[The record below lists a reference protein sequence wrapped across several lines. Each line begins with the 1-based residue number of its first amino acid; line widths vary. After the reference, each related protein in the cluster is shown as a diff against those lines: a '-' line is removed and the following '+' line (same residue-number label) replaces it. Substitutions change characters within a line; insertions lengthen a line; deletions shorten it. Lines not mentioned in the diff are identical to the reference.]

1 MEIINNLNKYSLTT
15 NNINIITKKYNYCN
29 DETKNTRKKSCNN
42 DYRKQKYYGNLEKKK
57 IKPSIYFIKETDKLF
72 WIFYILLNDYD
83 EYQQINN
90 IFKEEM
96 KLKYKCINYIQE
108 SQEKFKDKIRKN
120 KLKINDAI
128 TDLGNQKK
136 ITMDTFKILCIFYYI
151 NIAIKKNKLIEYYYN
166 ETQEEDNHKD
176 TEIKFYLINEYIDLF
191 TDKITLNTIQK
202 EYITVK
208 SLNKPLKSITYYKL
222 DELQR
227 MAEKLD
233 INSFINGKKKK
244 KKELYQEINT
254 ILS

>member
-15 NNINIITKKYNYCN
+15 NNINIITKKYNSCN
-29 DETKNTRKKSCNN
+29 DETKKTTKKS
-42 DYRKQKYYGNLEKKK
+42 YGNLEKKK

-83 EYQQINN
+83 EYQQIKN

-108 SQEKFKDKIRKN
+108 NQEKFKDKIRKN

-128 TDLGNQKK
+128 TDLGNQKR
-136 ITMDTFKILCIFYYI
+136 ITMDTFKILCIFYCI
-151 NIAIKKNKLIEYYYN
+151 NISIKKNKLIEYYYN
-166 ETQEEDNHKD
+166 KTQEEDIHKD
-176 TEIKFYLINEYIDLF
+176 TEIIFYLLNEYHDLF
-191 TDKITLNTIQK
+191 TDNITLNTIQR

-222 DELQR
+222 DDLQR
-227 MAEKLD
+227 FAEKLD

-244 KKELYQEINT
+244 KKELYQEIHSV
-254 ILS
+254 LS

>member
-15 NNINIITKKYNYCN
+15 NNINIITKKYNSCN
-29 DETKNTRKKSCNN
+29 DETKNTTKRSCNN
-42 DYRKQKYYGNLEKKK
+42 DYRKQKYYGNMEKKN
-57 IKPSIYFIKETDKLF
+57 IKNSIYFIKEKDKLF
-72 WIFYILLNDYD
+72 WIFYILLNDYG
-83 EYQQINN
+83 EYQQIKN

-96 KLKYKCINYIQE
+96 KLKYKCIDYIQE
-108 SQEKFKDKIRKN
+108 NQEKFKDKIRKN
-120 KLKINDAI
+120 KLKINEAI
-128 TDLGNQKK
+128 TDLGNQER
-136 ITMDTFKILCIFYYI
+136 ITMDTFKILCIFYCI

-166 ETQEEDNHKD
+166 ETQEED
-176 TEIKFYLINEYIDLF
+176 TEINFYLLNEYLDLF
-191 TDKITLNTIQK
+191 TDKITLHTIQR

-227 MAEKLD
+227 IAEKLD

-244 KKELYQEINT
+244 KKELYQGIYT